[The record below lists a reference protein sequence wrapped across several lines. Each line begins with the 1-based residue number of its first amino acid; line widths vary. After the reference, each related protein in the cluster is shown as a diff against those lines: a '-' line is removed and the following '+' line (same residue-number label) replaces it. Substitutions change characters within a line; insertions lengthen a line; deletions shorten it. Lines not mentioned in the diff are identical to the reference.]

1 MSLPE
6 LLETTLDEESVRER
20 VSLGGDDVLAVTP
33 TRVLIYR
40 AEGLLS
46 DESIQTYSL
55 DAERVGVSVGR
66 RKAKITLTYGL
77 DGEETIAVPT
87 KHVDT
92 VLEPVIAGVL
102 EAAGTVHDNESVL
115 ELFRFNDLTL
125 VVTSDRV
132 VKHIGAAVWDLDAE
146 QYSFDDVVD
155 LTFEQGSVATS
166 IVLTLDGR
174 QERFKTPNE
183 QSRAVRE
190 RLTNAICT
198 YHDVETISELQ
209 EIREAEAE
217 VEANA
222 DAPVADRSPENA
234 DDGGS
239 DSLDF
244 GDTGLDPLGSN
255 SADSAPT
262 ESTRG
267 DSAVRSVSTTDG
279 SATITS
285 DDTIPEE
292 SPTTADAFEGSPFES
307 AGPVDEEDLSVQL
320 AKLTDAVETQAA
332 QLERQGDLLEQLI
345 AELRRG
351 R

>member
-6 LLETTLDEESVRER
+6 LLETTLDEESAREH
-20 VSLGGDDVLAVTP
+20 VSLGGDDVLIVTP

-55 DAERVGVSVGR
+55 DAERVSVSVGR

-102 EAAGTVHDNESVL
+102 EAAGTVHDDESVL
-115 ELFRFNDLTL
+115 ALFRFSDLSL
-125 VVTSDRV
+125 VITSDRV
-132 VKHIGAAVWDLDAE
+132 VKHIGSTVWDLDAE
-146 QYSFDDVVD
+146 QYSYDDVAD

-183 QSRAVRE
+183 EARAVKE
-190 RLTNAICT
+190 QLTSAICA
-198 YHDVETISELQ
+198 YHDVTSIAELR
-209 EIREAEAE
+209 EKRDAEAEAAAE
-217 VEANA
+217 ELSPDPA
-222 DAPVADRSPENA
+222 DNDATA
-234 DDGGS
+234 
-239 DSLDF
+239 SLHF
-244 GDTGLDPLGSN
+244 GDTELDPLGSN
-255 SADSAPT
+255 AAETTTDAGSPPEEPPAQSQ
-262 ESTRG
+262 S
-267 DSAVRSVSTTDG
+267 STDG
-279 SATITS
+279 SAAIT
-285 DDTIPEE
+285 PENPIAGE
-292 SPTTADAFEGSPFES
+292 SPTEADAFEGSPFES
-307 AGPVDEEDLSVQL
+307 AGPVNEGDLSAQL
-320 AKLTDAVETQAA
+320 AELSDAVKTQAA
-332 QLERQGDLLEQLI
+332 QLERQGELLEQLI
-345 AELRRG
+345 DELRRG

>member
-6 LLETTLDEESVRER
+6 LLETTLDEESARER
-20 VSLGGDDVLAVTP
+20 VSLGGDDVLVVTP

-77 DGEETIAVPT
+77 DGEDTITVPT

-102 EAAGTVHDNESVL
+102 EAAGTVQDDESVL
-115 ELFRFNDLTL
+115 ALFRFSDLTL
-125 VVTSDRV
+125 VVTSARV
-132 VKHIGAAVWDLDAE
+132 VKHIGSAVWDLDAE
-146 QYSFDDVVD
+146 QFSYDDVVD

-183 QSRAVRE
+183 EARVVKE
-190 RLTNAICT
+190 RLTEAICAH
-198 YHDVETISELQ
+198 HDVETLAAFRNK
-209 EIREAEAE
+209 REAEAE
-217 VEANA
+217 AEA
-222 DAPVADRSPENA
+222 DAELSAEPA
-234 DDGGS
+234 DGGGAN
-239 DSLDF
+239 SLDF
-244 GDTGLDPLGSN
+244 GDSELDPLGSN
-255 SADSAPT
+255 AAETTTDASFTPENPT
-262 ESTRG
+262 TQTVSGT
-267 DSAVRSVSTTDG
+267 ANSTTIEPDEPI
-279 SATITS
+279 A
-285 DDTIPEE
+285 EE
-292 SPTTADAFEGSPFES
+292 SPTEADAFEGSPFES
-307 AGPVDEEDLSVQL
+307 AGPVDEEDISVQL
-320 AKLTDAVETQAA
+320 AELTEAVETQAA
-332 QLERQGDLLEQLI
+332 QLERQSELLEQLI
-345 AELRRG
+345 TELRRG

>member
-33 TRVLIYR
+33 TRILIYR

-55 DAERVGVSVGR
+55 DAEHVGVSVGR

-92 VLEPVIAGVL
+92 VLKPVIAGVL
-102 EAAGTVHDNESVL
+102 EAAGTVHEDESVL
-115 ELFRFNDLTL
+115 ALFRFSDLTL

-132 VKHIGAAVWDLDAE
+132 VKHIGSAVWDLDAE
-146 QYSFDDVVD
+146 QYSYDDVVD

-166 IVLTLDGR
+166 IVLTLNGR

-183 QSRAVRE
+183 EARAVRE
-190 RLTNAICT
+190 GLTNAVCA
-198 YHDVETISELQ
+198 YHDVESIDELRRQ
-209 EIREAEAE
+209 REAEA
-217 VEANA
+217 AAAA
-222 DAPVADRSPENA
+222 DADAEAESV
-234 DDGGS
+234 DDS
-239 DSLDF
+239 ANSIDF
-244 GDTGLDPLGSN
+244 GDSGLDPLGS
-255 SADSAPT
+255 SAG
-262 ESTRG
+262 ESTANSDPVPG
-267 DSAVRSVSTTDG
+267 ESTVQSMSASDG
-279 SATITS
+279 SATITRNE
-285 DDTIPEE
+285 TPAEE
-292 SPTTADAFEGSPFES
+292 SPIEADAFEGSPFES
-307 AGPVDEEDLSVQL
+307 AGPVDEEDITAQL
-320 AKLTDAVETQAA
+320 AELTDAVETQAA
-332 QLERQGDLLEQLI
+332 QLERQGELLEQLI
-345 AELRRG
+345 DELRRG